1 MLKFH
6 HIGHVVPLTQIK
18 TNPKTKYAPIYE
30 MYSLD
35 EHNSLTL
42 PIELHAFGPI
52 SSLDQRIQSQD
63 HVAFVTDNIR
73 RDLNGQAVV
82 MPLYQPF
89 SCYECAMIVVNG
101 QLIELI
107 QTTLSEREIWGDGI
121 FKDSILYPDSKSLTA
136 RQ

>member
-6 HIGHVVPLTQIK
+6 HIGHIVPLAQIK
-18 TNPKTKYAPIYE
+18 SNPQTKYAAIYE

-42 PIELHAFGPI
+42 PIELHAFGPH
-52 SSLDQRIQSQD
+52 SSLDRRIQTHD
-63 HVAFVTDNIR
+63 HVAFVTDDIR
-73 RDLNGQAVV
+73 RDMRGCDVV

-89 SCYECAMIVVNG
+89 AGYECAMIIVNG

-107 QTTLSEREIWGDGI
+107 QTTLTEREIWGDGI
-121 FKDSILYPDSKSLTA
+121 FKDSILYPDGK
-136 RQ
+136 